1 MAASGT
7 LSTFRLPPLPTI
19 REIIKLFRLQ
29 AVKQLSQNFLLDLRL
44 TGGCLLSAPRLSSP
58 HPWGTRAGGLRADPA
73 GGYLGS
79 GSVQRALGQV
89 LLPLCAKELR
99 SPAQETR
106 GMRCLLA
113 EWRVRGVAVGQ
124 GKQVVQTPSKPWG
137 RQGSRIVLGGC
148 GNASLAALT
157 LGLIFMQSEVRISIS
172 AGSSSRTRRKVG
184 RSWDYLLKR
193 LLVECKTRG
202 AQIFSKIHVK
212 QTTLC

>member
-44 TGGCLLSAPRLSSP
+44 TGGCLLSAPAVFPASL
-58 HPWGTRAGGLRADPA
+58 GTRAGGLRADPA
-73 GGYLGS
+73 GRVS
-79 GSVQRALGQV
+79 GVRQCAAGLRSG
-89 LLPLCAKELR
+89 PSTAKEPR
-99 SPAQETR
+99 SPAQEAR

-113 EWRVRGVAVGQ
+113 EWRVRGFAVGQ